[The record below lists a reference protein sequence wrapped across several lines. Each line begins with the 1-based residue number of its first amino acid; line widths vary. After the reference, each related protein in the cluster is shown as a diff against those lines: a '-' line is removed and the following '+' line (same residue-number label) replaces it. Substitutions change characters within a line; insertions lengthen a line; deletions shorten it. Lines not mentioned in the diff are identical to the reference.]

1 MKRVI
6 IAIWSICLLSSCSD
20 IFQKSITNSS
30 IIIYTPADSLK
41 SKVYTQQ
48 FYWEVVP
55 DATNYRLQIASPSF
69 ASGKIQSFVLDTTMV
84 TNKIA
89 LTLSAGEYE
98 WRLRAQNGGTETS
111 YFTRKLY
118 ILQAPFKERPMIVT
132 SPTSSLT
139 TYSSVVAFSWGSV
152 TGAAN
157 YYLEIDTLTDGFK
170 NSTTIQISNSL
181 NQKDQTLQKRGSYNW
196 RMYADSTATIKS
208 AYSAIGTIVFGMDT
222 VLLTNPANNASLA
235 PITAQYHFTWGRP
248 KGAISGETLTY
259 SFALYSTSDLTNPI
273 VPGNSTYNVIYA
285 GESALVSGLTSGTT
299 YYWSVMTTDA
309 NKASSIYTSKRK
321 FTAG

>member
-1 MKRVI
+1 MKKII

-48 FYWEVVP
+48 FYWEVVSG
-55 DATNYRLQIASPSF
+55 ATNYRLQIAALF
-69 ASGKIQSFVLDTTMV
+69 APGKIQSIVLDTIMI
-84 TNKIA
+84 TNKINV
-89 LTLSAGEYE
+89 TLNPGEYE
-98 WRLRAQNGGTETS
+98 WCLRAQNGGSETS
-111 YFTRKLY
+111 YFIRKLY
-118 ILQAPFKERPMIVT
+118 ILLAPFNERPMIVT
-132 SPTSSLT
+132 SPNSPIT
-139 TYSSVVAFSWGSV
+139 TYSNEALFSWKSV

-157 YYLEIDTLTDGFK
+157 YYLEIDSLTDGFA
-170 NSTTIQISNSL
+170 NPTTIQISGSL
-181 NQKDQTLQKRGSYNW
+181 NQKYQTLNKRVSYNW
-196 RMYADSTATIKS
+196 RMYAEDSTGNKS
-208 AYSAIGTIVFGMDT
+208 AYSTIGAIKFGMDT
-222 VLLTNPANNASLA
+222 AALLSPVNNATLT
-235 PITAQYHFTWGRP
+235 PTTAQYHFTWGRP
-248 KGAISGETLTY
+248 KGAISGEALTY

-273 VPGNSTYNVIYA
+273 VPGNSTYNVIYS